1 MSYKLPY
8 CKLEELAVLVGGR
21 DEKDRGPSK
30 ELGNG
35 NGNGMHHTKAAG
47 EEKRETEGKERM
59 KGTLIIIP
67 ETSFS

>member
-35 NGNGMHHTKAAG
+35 NGNGMHHTKAA
-47 EEKRETEGKERM
+47 EGKER
-59 KGTLIIIP
+59 KKETLIIIP
-67 ETSFS
+67 ETPFS